1 MVTIYDVAKEAGVSH
16 TTVSRVLNK
25 KKTAVSISEETKKKV
40 LEAAG
45 RLNYVPNWAA
55 INLRTGSSDCY
66 CFLLCDRQ
74 FSNLYYY
81 HLLKSVEE
89 ELSKR
94 GKGLIFVIYKENE
107 DLPPMVREKAID
119 GIFVAGRVTQEIVE
133 KVKKTNI
140 PFVVL
145 GKMADKECNVNRIR
159 ADIQREIFNAYEYLL
174 ERGHREIAYVS
185 DYKENLLI
193 QEVTMGCKLAYEK
206 RNIEP
211 RTNLLKVNVKDPY
224 KTITDLLKVHQEI
237 TAFIVQAVFAGPFLY
252 LIRENKLDIPDKISV
267 IMCNDELLDEFQL
280 KNFTSLSGG
289 IKEMGKEGVRS
300 LMELR
305 EGLIEKINITFTSR
319 IKEGETVKTIL

>member
-1 MVTIYDVAKEAGVSH
+1 M
-16 TTVSRVLNK
+16 
-25 KKTAVSISEETKKKV
+25 
-40 LEAAG
+40 
-45 RLNYVPNWAA
+45 
-55 INLRTGSSDCY
+55 
-66 CFLLCDRQ
+66 LCDRQ

-185 DYKENLLI
+185 DYNENLLI

-237 TAFIVQAVFAGPFLY
+237 TAFIVQAVFADPFLY

-267 IMCNDELLDEFQL
+267 IMCNDELLDEFLL
-280 KNFTSLSGG
+280 KNFSSLSGG

-305 EGLIEKINITFTSR
+305 EGLIEIINITFTSR